1 MPTIGA
7 VLINCCKL
15 QRGTKLPQSNPTSI
29 EARPKEKKGAEQ
41 YSCSSFGYLA
51 TFYVSFNDISIE
63 TRPKEKKGA
72 KQMKNLGHHAL
83 ATVTL
88 TEPRWL
94 RNSHLAIHHTSRIH
108 TSSYVSGIFHFAKKL
123 PHLAKMPP
131 RKENKNNLDQLPA
144 NVVHLLAPPINSM
157 EVKQT
162 LPYARPLA
170 FEQSHNAM
178 QLLNERVIA
187 SIHKLLAIALYKG
200 WSIPSHKNCTQD
212 IHTFISCHHRS
223 ATPSSSHSSNRSIP
237 TATTFSPRHST

>member
-131 RKENKNNLDQLPA
+131 RKENKNKSRSTL
-144 NVVHLLAPPINSM
+144 NSRPGQRCTSL
-157 EVKQT
+157 EGSSEKLNGSET
-162 LPYARPLA
+162 LPYLR
-170 FEQSHNAM
+170 
-178 QLLNERVIA
+178 
-187 SIHKLLAIALYKG
+187 
-200 WSIPSHKNCTQD
+200 T
-212 IHTFISCHHRS
+212 
-223 ATPSSSHSSNRSIP
+223 
-237 TATTFSPRHST
+237 STRFRTVS